1 MLQAATL
8 GQNSSRA
15 QPPRRTNSR
24 TCPGPTAPFTVAA
37 RASGLPASEGSR
49 ASATEVNI
57 SIPSLAPP
65 SDLAGD
71 AQRARDSASRYALR
85 GGRGNVSHFPLDAS
99 ITRGSHLA
107 VDDMDHSG
115 VTPNEAV
122 ASAAFFVGIS
132 HALKLVSRS
141 QHTALGDALRLA
153 SIKLLSPLYRAF
165 DDARQLLISKGA
177 VAAEALPD
185 PPDPPPNLPLPKPLM
200 LPAWDSLVAGA
211 PAPKDIIPEQ
221 KDLTRLVCK
230 ASHQWS
236 ADGMSAEGKRR
247 AEHQRSQLVPEYDR
261 NSPLSA
267 MLAGGVGRFL
277 SQSPMQFLAHTAGW
291 GTPFHKDFWGTWVA
305 YVSGTSMPGFFIPR
319 GRAPV
324 LCRCK
329 GTLDITG
336 HHLMNCTRQL
346 GGLSAGHTE
355 VAQAVALVARSSGSM
370 YKDRPSQVPHH
381 DNTEKMGDALCS
393 LSRVNQASMLLDFT
407 MAHVKDT
414 RVYRKGHSC
423 ATTPPPDS
431 ISATLTKKTQ
441 LFGFKNKFSWKSHH
455 LWDIPPPHNQ
465 KYLFLLLNI

>member
-1 MLQAATL
+1 M
-8 GQNSSRA
+8 
-15 QPPRRTNSR
+15 
-24 TCPGPTAPFTVAA
+24 
-37 RASGLPASEGSR
+37 
-49 ASATEVNI
+49 NI

-305 YVSGTSMPGFFIPR
+305 YVSGTS
-319 GRAPV
+319 
-324 LCRCK
+324 
-329 GTLDITG
+329 T
-336 HHLMNCTRQL
+336 
-346 GGLSAGHTE
+346 
-355 VAQAVALVARSSGSM
+355 ARLSGSM

-381 DNTEKMGDALCS
+381 GNTEKIGDALCS
-393 LSRVNQASMLLDFT
+393 LSCVNDASMLLEFT
-407 MAHVKDT
+407 MAQWGRLLRGGWLCV
-414 RVYRKGHSC
+414 RCGCRNL
-423 ATTPPPDS
+423 
-431 ISATLTKKTQ
+431 TLTSFFVDMGCVLSWWIRVVGVVQ
-441 LFGFKNKFSWKSHH
+441 SVGGGCRRRVVMLVGCGLF
-455 LWDIPPPHNQ
+455 
-465 KYLFLLLNI
+465 